1 MFNIE
6 RLFSG
11 SSGSNES
18 RQAAPGLIAG
28 FADMSKNLFA
38 LFVSRIELAAVELGE
53 FRSNLLKLLLISAF
67 GLVAAWF
74 ALVFWSGLLVF
85 LTWDY
90 LGWKILLI
98 IAAVFTAVAVGLF
111 LHVRSML
118 RVGQLSMPD
127 TLAEL
132 RKDRDALL

>member
-1 MFNIE
+1 ME
-6 RLFSG
+6 RLFGAASG
-11 SSGSNES
+11 SKDGK
-18 RQAAPGLIAG
+18 QAEPGLISG
-28 FADMSKNLFA
+28 LADMSKNLFA
-38 LFVSRIELAAVELGE
+38 LLVSRIELAAVELGE
-53 FRSNLLKLLLISAF
+53 VRSNLLKLLLISAF

-98 IAAVFTAVAVGLF
+98 IAAVFTVMAAGLF
-111 LHVRSML
+111 LQVRSML
-118 RVGQLSMPD
+118 KAGRLSMPD

-132 RKDRDALL
+132 RNDRDAIL

>member
-6 RLFSG
+6 RLFGTVKG
-11 SSGSNES
+11 SHDNKTAG
-18 RQAAPGLIAG
+18 PGLMSG
-28 FADMSKNLFA
+28 LADMSKNLFA

-53 FRSNLLKLLLISAF
+53 VRSNLLKLLLISAF
-67 GLVAAWF
+67 GLIAAGF

-98 IAAVFTAVAVGLF
+98 VAAVFTALAVGLF
-111 LHVRSML
+111 LQVRSMIKAG
-118 RVGQLSMPD
+118 RLSMPD

-132 RKDRDALL
+132 RSDRDALL

>member
-1 MFNIE
+1 ME
-6 RLFSG
+6 RLFKASTDSG
-11 SSGSNES
+11 ETRQASSGLIT
-18 RQAAPGLIAG
+18 GL
-28 FADMSKNLFA
+28 ADMAKNLVA

-67 GLVAAWF
+67 GLIAAWF

-98 IAAVFTAVAVGLF
+98 IAAVFTALAIGMF
-111 LHVRSML
+111 LQVKAML
-118 RVGQLSMPD
+118 KAGRLSMPE

-132 RKDRDALL
+132 RHDRDALL

>member
-1 MFNIE
+1 ME
-6 RLFSG
+6 RLFGVASG
-11 SSGSNES
+11 SSDGKKVE
-18 RQAAPGLIAG
+18 PGLISG

-38 LFVSRIELAAVELGE
+38 LLVSRIELAAVELGE
-53 FRSNLLKLLLISAF
+53 VRSNLLKLLLIAAF

-74 ALVFWSGLLVF
+74 ALVFWSGLLVI

-98 IAAVFTAVAVGLF
+98 IAAVFTILAAVLF
-111 LHVRSML
+111 LQVRSML
-118 RVGQLSMPD
+118 KAGRLSMPD

-132 RKDRDALL
+132 RSDRNALL